1 MSPKRSELAAWKTLG
16 DLTMKRAK
24 LIGLGLLVVAGGV
37 VAATGLGGFGH
48 HTNVPAAGAV
58 VAASVASA
66 DAKAF
71 EIDAVHSAVIYRI
84 KHMNVA
90 WNYGRFNKM
99 SGQFHL
105 DKENPASSVLSVS
118 VDASSIDS
126 ANTKRDDHLRGGD
139 FFSAKE
145 FPTLSFVGKTFTK
158 KTDTTWEVTGD
169 LTLLGQTKPLT
180 ITVEDTGRG
189 AGRGGGEVAGVE
201 TKFEIKRSDF
211 GMNYMVGKGLSDEV
225 TLMIGL
231 EGGR

>member
-1 MSPKRSELAAWKTLG
+1 
-16 DLTMKRAK
+16 MKRAFAVSA
-24 LIGLGLLVVAGGV
+24 LVLAAGLSG
-37 VAATGLGGFGH
+37 VAALGGFGH
-48 HTNVPAAGAV
+48 HANLPVANAVATAA
-58 VAASVASA
+58 VASA
-66 DAKAF
+66 DAKPF

-84 KHMNVA
+84 KHLNVA

-105 DKENPASSVLSVS
+105 DAANPASSVLTIS

-126 ANTKRDDHLRGGD
+126 GNTKRDDHLRGGD

-158 KTDTTWEVTGD
+158 KSDTTWEVAGD
-169 LTLLGQTKPLT
+169 LTLLGVAKPLT

-189 AGRGGGEVAGVE
+189 PGRGGGEVAGIE
-201 TKFEIKRSDF
+201 TKFEVKRSDF

-225 TLMIGL
+225 TLIVGL